1 MSTTEFEHAYYNGN
15 YISGIL
21 YGTSLSQLDPK
32 QQYLI
37 SICSVLDGP
46 TGVELVMY
54 FTAMHR
60 LIRAR
65 RRKRL
70 AGSRTFLA
78 LFSTALF
85 ILVTIDISTNAVWGE
100 EMWITSRDKPGGV
113 PGFLATEIS
122 VWYETLSSTSVVV
135 MIFMGDALLVS
146 HFPSFFFFFTTL
158 FTASDSCCFE

>member
-1 MSTTEFEHAYYNGN
+1 
-15 YISGIL
+15 
-21 YGTSLSQLDPK
+21 
-32 QQYLI
+32 
-37 SICSVLDGP
+37 
-46 TGVELVMY
+46 MY

-60 LIRAR
+60 LVRAK

-78 LFSTALF
+78 IFSTALF

-100 EMWITSRDKPGGV
+100 QMWITSRDKPGGV
-113 PGFLATEIS
+113 PGFLATEIA

-146 HFPSFFFFFTTL
+146 HFSSFFFFFTSQI
-158 FTASDSCCFE
+158 TALRLVLCFEQQNV

>member
-1 MSTTEFEHAYYNGN
+1 
-15 YISGIL
+15 
-21 YGTSLSQLDPK
+21 
-32 QQYLI
+32 
-37 SICSVLDGP
+37 
-46 TGVELVMY
+46 MY

-100 EMWITSRDKPGGV
+100 EMWITWRNKPGGV
-113 PGFLATEIS
+113 PGFLATEIA

-146 HFPSFFFFFTTL
+146 LLFFSFCTL
-158 FTASDSCCFE
+158 PVTASDWCCVSSKKKVNVYSDSDLRARGGSSITE